1 MTFKQSLFVKF
12 AVTRHPRGAF
22 IRKMNMKHFFLKGFV
37 LAAAVAL
44 SVQAARP
51 DNNNILGLDDGDATT
66 VGIYIKDLSTGQVL
80 VDHNA
85 SLALTPASVTKIVT
99 SASAMLTVGPD
110 YRFTTDITLAGRR
123 SGSDRSRWEG
133 DLIINSCGDPTIGS
147 GEFKS
152 TVSFTDSII
161 AGVQRLGIKEI
172 TGTVII
178 VETMRDP
185 GPVPTWECEDIAWPY
200 GAGLYGFN
208 YRGNYVKAFPAKGT
222 TNPPSDLKITL
233 LPSPGDRND
242 QLRGINSDNLT
253 VWANA
258 STRRKKDWSINTTN
272 PDPAATYV
280 TVLASKLRGAGIK
293 IGDKAVTSRPH
304 EAVVKVY
311 SHQSPTAAEICRN
324 LMKRSDNLFAE
335 GMLRVLDPGGSREDC
350 IKAERDLWKGRGL
363 MTSRTVINDGSGL
376 TRANRFSP
384 RFLGGLLESMLKS
397 PVADT
402 YVDFFPVAGIDGTMK
417 GFGDK
422 TTLKGR
428 IAMKTG
434 SISSVQ
440 TYAGYRLDADG
451 RPTHII
457 VIMINGFFGPRS
469 AVKGRVE
476 KFLLETFN

>member
-1 MTFKQSLFVKF
+1 
-12 AVTRHPRGAF
+12 
-22 IRKMNMKHFFLKGFV
+22 MKHFFFKGFV
-37 LAAAVAL
+37 FAAALAL
-44 SVQAARP
+44 SAQAARP
-51 DNNNILGLDDGDATT
+51 DNNNNNILGLADGDATT
-66 VGIYIKDLSTGQVL
+66 VGIYIKDLATGKVI
-80 VDHNA
+80 VDHNS

-110 YRFTTDITLAGRR
+110 YRFTTDITLSGQR

-147 GEFKS
+147 SEFKS
-152 TVSFTDSII
+152 TVAFSDSIV

-178 VETMRDP
+178 LETMKDP
-185 GPVPTWECEDIAWPY
+185 GALPTWECEDIAWPY
-200 GAGLYGFN
+200 GAGLFGFN
-208 YRGNYVKAFPAKGT
+208 YRGNYVKAFPANGT
-222 TNPPSDLKITL
+222 TNPPTNLKITL

-242 QLRGINSDNLT
+242 QLRGINSENLT

-258 STRRKKDWSINTTN
+258 ATRRKKDWSINTTN
-272 PDPAATYV
+272 PDPAASYV
-280 TVLASKLRGAGIK
+280 TVLASKLRAAGIK
-293 IGDKAVTSRPH
+293 VGEKAVTDRPH
-304 EAVVKVY
+304 ETAVKVY
-311 SHQSPTAAEICRN
+311 THQSPTAAEICRN

-350 IKAERDLWKGRGL
+350 IKAERDLWKARGL

-397 PVADT
+397 QVADI

-428 IAMKTG
+428 MAMKTG

-440 TYAGYRLDADG
+440 SYAGYRLDPDG
-451 RPTHII
+451 HPTHIV

-476 KFLLETFN
+476 KFLLETFK